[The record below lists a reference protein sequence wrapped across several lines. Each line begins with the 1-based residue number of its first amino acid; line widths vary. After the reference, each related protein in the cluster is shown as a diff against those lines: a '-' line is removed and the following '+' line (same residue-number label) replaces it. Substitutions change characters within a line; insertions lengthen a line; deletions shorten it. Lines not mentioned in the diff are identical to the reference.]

1 MSLVFTHIPVAAPGV
16 SKAPDRCFLR
26 GTEEGDSIAE
36 PTREEPTG
44 ENSHSAP
51 GVPAAITLQVLAG
64 QQGQPSPT

>member
-36 PTREEPTG
+36 PTREEPTRR
-44 ENSHSAP
+44 EQS
-51 GVPAAITLQVLAG
+51 
-64 QQGQPSPT
+64 